1 MSRIAV
7 AGMQLAL
14 DARGGNL
21 ARVRERLAYTM
32 HLFPWVD
39 MVVLSELAICGPNP
53 ATAEPLPGPTE
64 EELADTARHHQIWLV
79 TGSLFEKRGG
89 KIYNTASVISPS
101 GEVVG
106 RYRKMFPFLPYEV
119 GVEPGSEFLVFD
131 VPQVGRFGVSI
142 CYDMWFPETSR
153 ALAAMGAEVIL
164 HPSMTTTIDR
174 NVELAMAQ
182 ATAAQQQCY
191 FIDVNGAGEVGNGR
205 SIIVGPHGIV
215 LYQAGNG
222 DEIIPMEIDLSRVR
236 QSRESGLLGLGQP
249 LKSFRDSTVAFPVYH
264 KLEPR
269 AYLESLGPL
278 KRRTRTS
285 PPAGS
290 GRRGGA
296 SKKGT

>member
-1 MSRIAV
+1 MSRMAV

-21 ARVRERLAYTM
+21 ARIRERIAYAM
-32 HLFPWVD
+32 HLFPWID
-39 MVVLSELAICGPNP
+39 MVVLSELAACGPNP

-64 EELADTARHHQIWLV
+64 EELADTAHHHQIWLV
-79 TGSLFEKRGG
+79 TGSLFEKVDD
-89 KIYNTASVISPS
+89 KVYNTCSVIAPS

-119 GVEPGSEFLVFD
+119 GVDPGSEFLVFD
-131 VPQVGRFGVSI
+131 VPHVGRFGVSI

-153 ALAAMGAEVIL
+153 ALAAMGAEVII

-174 NVELAMAQ
+174 NIELSIAQ

-191 FIDVNGAGEVGNGR
+191 VIDINGAGDVGNGR
-205 SIIVGPHGIV
+205 SIIVGPHGII
-215 LYQAGNG
+215 LYQADSA
-222 DEIIPMEIDLSRVR
+222 DEVIPIELDLDRVR

-249 LKSFRDSTVAFPVYH
+249 LKSFRDAEVRFPAYDQ
-264 KLEPR
+264 PAAR

-278 KRRTRTS
+278 KRRERSSHPHGT
-285 PPAGS
+285 
-290 GRRGGA
+290 GRRGGVP
-296 SKKGT
+296 KKGS